1 MVNLKRKNFT
11 NFRILDISSLKYYK
25 KEIILS
31 VSAVLF
37 VYFIISSGRNY
48 VITHEPLYVLQENW
62 KINFP
67 QSTEIVELHDN
78 TDWFGEGTKLSI
90 IKIDKK
96 DTMNTFFDLKYFHTG
111 LSVDEHET
119 MLDLL
124 KNLSKTDLKKNI
136 LNDSVKFRETVMKSK
151 AWDGALEDR
160 CNLYICYDEKTANY
174 YLFEVLR

>member
-1 MVNLKRKNFT
+1 MDLKHKVYTGFK
-11 NFRILDISSLKYYK
+11 ILDISSVKYYR

-31 VSAVLF
+31 IFALF
-37 VYFIISSGRNY
+37 IAYFIFLSGRNY
-48 VITHEPLYVLQENW
+48 VITHDPLHVLQENW
-62 KINFP
+62 KINSP
-67 QSTEIVELHDN
+67 ANTQIIEIYDN
-78 TDWFGEGTKLSI
+78 TDWLGEGTKLSVL
-90 IKIDKK
+90 KIDKE
-96 DTMNTFFDLKYFHTG
+96 DTLNTFFDLKYFHTG

-136 LNDSVKFRETVMKSK
+136 LNDSVKFRETAIKSK

-160 CNLYICYDEKTANY
+160 CNLYVCYDEKTANY

>member
-1 MVNLKRKNFT
+1 MKRKNFT

-31 VSAVLF
+31 ALAVLF

-48 VITHEPLYVLQENW
+48 VITHEPLYVLQE
-62 KINFP
+62 
-67 QSTEIVELHDN
+67 
-78 TDWFGEGTKLSI
+78 
-90 IKIDKK
+90 
-96 DTMNTFFDLKYFHTG
+96 NTFFDLKYFHTG